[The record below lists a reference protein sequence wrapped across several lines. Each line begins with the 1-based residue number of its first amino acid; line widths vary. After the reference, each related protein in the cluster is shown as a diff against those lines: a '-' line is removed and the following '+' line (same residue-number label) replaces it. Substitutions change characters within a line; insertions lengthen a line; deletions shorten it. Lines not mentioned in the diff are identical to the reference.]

1 MMMMKREREREKK
14 TKKEIIMNF
23 DEEIGGKI
31 KIIEKKIK
39 YILYILGGEKIDKV
53 NPKSV
58 EDYIFIYINK
68 NSLKIFFS

>member
-1 MMMMKREREREKK
+1 MLQTFDDEFVFNDDEKRERERKK
-14 TKKEIIMNF
+14 NEIIMNF

-31 KIIEKKIK
+31 KIIEKKLK

-58 EDYIFIYINK
+58 EDYIYYIY
-68 NSLKIFFS
+68 

>member
-1 MMMMKREREREKK
+1 MMMKREREK

-39 YILYILGGEKIDKV
+39 IHTVYIGRG
-53 NPKSV
+53 
-58 EDYIFIYINK
+58 K
-68 NSLKIFFS
+68 NR